1 MIVCAAVL
9 GQTVRYSDHSLLLL
23 LNNPL
28 YLEVFQ
34 SKGKQ
39 EDALKFHYI
48 MHCALDAVEEKVAA
62 PRKAPGEVFDTYL
75 GMLYPTED
83 FKVYGSISNTRI
95 KFMLVV
101 DEMLQKEDEM
111 RMIFKRF
118 HTAYV
123 DAVSNPFYTTS
134 TSVTSKRFD
143 ASVRT
148 LVTSLGAS

>member
-9 GQTVRYSDHSLLLL
+9 GQT
-23 LNNPL
+23 NNPL
-28 YLEVFQ
+28 YLEPFQ
-34 SKGKQ
+34 DKGKQ

-48 MHCALDAVEEKVAA
+48 VHCALDAVEEKVAA
-62 PRKAPGEVFDTYL
+62 PRKTVGEVFDSYL

-83 FKVYGSISNTRI
+83 YKVYGYISNTRI
-95 KFMLVV
+95 KFILVV

-111 RMIFKRF
+111 RMVFKRF

-134 TSVTSKRFD
+134 SPMTSPRFD

-148 LVTSLGAS
+148 IVTSLGAS